1 MQFIGVNPM
10 KGWGQQFA
18 RVVDCGAFGGNSSY
32 KTATS
37 HRSWLF
43 LAGVVAV
50 SGTIAGLQL
59 LASFTLLLINDV
71 SIRSQ
76 GLAVFGAVFA
86 LTGALYLL
94 IALLDYGR
102 ARVLSRTGL
111 EFVRELE
118 RRVLARPCSSGR
130 ESLERLAD
138 LECITRFLAHAGPSA
153 LFDVL
158 WLPFWF
164 LAAALVHPALGCFAM
179 VGALLLLSLTVG
191 GEAWTPRASRGIA
204 RTQRK
209 RLALAA
215 GPLRSFEA
223 CNDPCRGWFRLSQ
236 FHYRLILHAAERA
249 HACRSVTRGARL
261 MLQTAGMGLATLL
274 AIDGCLSAGGVF
286 AASLIVGRMFASL
299 DAALVH
305 RRSFVAARKSYLR
318 LRPLCA
324 PWGELDLELV
334 NAREGRAQ
342 RI

>member
-1 MQFIGVNPM
+1 M
-10 KGWGQQFA
+10 KGWEQRHA
-18 RVVDCGAFGGNSSY
+18 RVADRGALGGKSSY
-32 KTATS
+32 KTATL

-59 LASFTLLLINDV
+59 VASFTLLLINDI

-76 GLAVFGAVFA
+76 GLAVLAAVLA
-86 LTGALYLL
+86 LASALYLL
-94 IALLDYGR
+94 MALLDYGR

-118 RRVLARPCSSGR
+118 RRVLAMPCSSGR

-138 LECITRFLAHAGPSA
+138 LDCITRFLAHAGPSA

-158 WLPFWF
+158 WLPFWL
-164 LAAALVHPALGCFAM
+164 LAAVLIHPALGCFALM
-179 VGALLLLSLTVG
+179 GALLLISLAVG
-191 GEAWTPRASRGIA
+191 GEAWTPRASRGLA

-223 CNDPCRGWFRLSQ
+223 CRDPRRRWFRLSQ
-236 FHYRLILHAAERA
+236 FHYRLIMHAAERA
-249 HACRSVTRGARL
+249 HACRSVTRGVRL
-261 MLQTAGMGLATLL
+261 MLQTTGMGLATLL

-286 AASLIVGRMFASL
+286 AASLIVGRTFASL

-305 RRSFVAARKSYLR
+305 RRSFVAARDSYLR

-324 PWGELDLELV
+324 PAPG
-334 NAREGRAQ
+334 ARS
-342 RI
+342 